1 MTHNQ
6 EEIIVFRQ
14 FENAIDASIAK
25 SKLDAYGVPCFLTEE
40 NITNLYPGQ
49 HYLPFRV
56 RLHVFKKDV
65 AQADE
70 LLHENHLQVDHAELE
85 CPNCRSRN
93 VQRDFP
99 KRYST
104 KPLLALGLVL
114 FSVLFPHKKVNH
126 CLDCDNEF

>member
-56 RLHVFKKDV
+56 RLHVFKKDA
-65 AQADE
+65 AQAAE
-70 LLHENHLQVDHAELE
+70 VLHENHLQVDHAEPE

-99 KRYST
+99 KRFSM
-104 KPLLALGLVL
+104 KPLPALTLVL
-114 FSVLFPHKKVNH
+114 FGVLLPHKKVNH

>member
-1 MTHNQ
+1 MTHDHD
-6 EEIIVFRQ
+6 EIVVFRQ

-65 AQADE
+65 AQVSE
-70 LLHENHLQVDHAELE
+70 VLCENALQAGAELE
-85 CPNCRSRN
+85 CPNCRSSN

-99 KRYST
+99 KRFSV
-104 KPLLALGLVL
+104 KPLHALSLVL
-114 FSVLFPHKKVNH
+114 FGVLFPHKKVNH

>member
-1 MTHNQ
+1 MMQDH
-6 EEIIVFRQ
+6 EEIVVFRQ

-56 RLHVFKKDV
+56 RLHVFEKDV
-65 AQADE
+65 VQAAEVLRTD
-70 LLHENHLQVDHAELE
+70 LQVEGTELE
-85 CPNCRSRN
+85 CPNCRSKN

-99 KRYST
+99 RRFSL
-104 KPLLALGLVL
+104 KPLPALSLIFFG
-114 FSVLFPHKKVNH
+114 VLFPYKKINH
-126 CLDCDNEF
+126 CLDCDYEF

>member
-1 MTHNQ
+1 MTHDQ

-65 AQADE
+65 GQAEE
-70 LLHENHLQVDHAELE
+70 LLHESHLQVDHAALE

-99 KRYST
+99 KRFSA
-104 KPLLALGLVL
+104 KPLHALTLVL
-114 FSVLFPHKKVNH
+114 FGVLFPHKKVNH